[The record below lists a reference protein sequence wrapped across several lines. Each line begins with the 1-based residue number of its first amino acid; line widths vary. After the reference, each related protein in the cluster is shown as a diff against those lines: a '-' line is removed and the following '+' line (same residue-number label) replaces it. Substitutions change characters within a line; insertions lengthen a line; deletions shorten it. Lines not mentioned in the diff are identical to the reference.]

1 MPAQKRPP
9 KLADLV
15 FGPPS
20 ERGKQIL
27 ADFPALQVLRQHD
40 PRGVNKMLKVVDDC
54 DAYNRRYAEPMALE
68 IDRRIGENH
77 DYFNWDVVKAGCQY
91 RFLSMAIP
99 EGVGGTAGKYI
110 ITNMALAVHELCTTC
125 GGIGLIFGAHA
136 LGISPLVTSGAM
148 AHWDTVL
155 YEIATEEKKGNPI
168 LMAYAIT
175 EPSAGTDVEDPE
187 FLAKGK
193 IGMEAKRTKGGYVI
207 NGRKCFISNGR
218 EAKYLTLTAALDR
231 SRPLETWTTFLI
243 EKDMPGYST
252 PRVERK
258 MGQRASHA
266 TELLFEDVFVPDS
279 HVLGY
284 AGDGMANGILM
295 VMGASRGPVG
305 SIATGIA
312 TGAYN
317 HFMAWAK
324 ERHNGHTPIEE
335 ERIRMAAADMYSMLS
350 ANRNLFIN
358 HALVADASMGKV
370 LTHPMVRGT
379 YLTPRPIRASKPMYK
394 LLNSVAGKAF
404 INTLLGAF
412 ISDEEMT
419 HILAL
424 ASMAKFHCA
433 DNGMRI
439 TSKALELMGP
449 DDSPHRPWVE
459 KAFRDAKL
467 CQIYEG
473 TNQLNRLCL
482 YDTEISKELTVEIP
496 RPIRTPVKV
505 EVS

>member
-1 MPAQKRPP
+1 M
-9 KLADLV
+9 LADLISA
-15 FGPPS
+15 PPS
-20 ERGKQIL
+20 ERGKRLL
-27 ADFPALQVLRQHD
+27 AEFPALQVLYRHD
-40 PRGVNKMLKVVDDC
+40 RKGVNSMLKVVDDC
-54 DAYNRRYAEPMALE
+54 DTYNRRYAEPMALE
-68 IDRRIGENH
+68 IDRRIGEDH

-91 RFLSMAIP
+91 RFLSLAIP
-99 EGVGGTAGKYI
+99 EGVGGIAGKYI
-110 ITNMALAVHELCTTC
+110 VTNMALAVHELCSTC
-125 GGIGLIFGAHA
+125 GGIGLIFGAHT
-136 LGISPLVTSGAM
+136 LGVSPLITAGAM

-155 YEIATEEKKGNPI
+155 HEIAEEEKKGNPV

-193 IGMEAKRTKGGYVI
+193 IGMEAKKVKGGYVI

-218 EAKYLTLTAALDR
+218 EAKYITLTAALDR

-284 AGDGMANGILM
+284 PGDGMANGILM

-305 SIATGIA
+305 AIATGIA

-324 ERHNGHTPIEE
+324 TRRSGRAPIEE
-335 ERIRMAAADMYSMLS
+335 ERIRMAAADMYGMLS

-358 HALVADASMGKV
+358 HALVADASFGKV
-370 LTHPMVRGT
+370 LSHPLVKST
-379 YLTPRPIRASKPMYK
+379 YLTPRAIRTSKPMYK
-394 LLNSVAGKAF
+394 LLNSMAGKAF
-404 INTLLGAF
+404 INTLLGF
-412 ISDEEMT
+412 FVPDEDMS

-424 ASMAKFHCA
+424 ASMAKFYCG
-433 DNGMRI
+433 DNAMRL
-439 TSKALELMGP
+439 TSKALELMGA
-449 DDSPHRPWVE
+449 DGSAHRPWVE

-473 TNQLNRLCL
+473 TNQLNRLCV
-482 YDTEISKELTVEIP
+482 YDTEISKELIVEIP
-496 RPIRTPVKV
+496 RPFRTPVKV

>member
-1 MPAQKRPP
+1 MYGKGDVMLDDMLGTAM
-9 KLADLV
+9 
-15 FGPPS
+15 S
-20 ERGKQIL
+20 ERGKQL
-27 ADFPALQVLRQHD
+27 LKDFPALQVLHKHD
-40 PRGVNKMLKVVDDC
+40 RKGVNGMIKVVDDC
-54 DAYNRRYAEPMALE
+54 TEYNRRYAEPMALE
-68 IDRRIGENH
+68 IDERIGRDH
-77 DYFNWDVVKAGCQY
+77 DYFNWDIVKAGCQY
-91 RFLSMAIP
+91 RFLSLAIP
-99 EGVGGTAGKYI
+99 EGVGGTASKYLV
-110 ITNMALAVHELCTTC
+110 TNMALAVHELCSTC

-136 LGISPLVTSGAM
+136 LGVSPLITAGAM

-155 YEIATEEKKGNPI
+155 HEIAEEEKKGNPV

-193 IGMEAKRTKGGYVI
+193 IGMEAKKTKGGYVI

-231 SRPLETWTTFLI
+231 NRPLETWTTFLI
-243 EKDMPGYST
+243 ENDMPGYST

-284 AGDGMANGILM
+284 PGDGMANGILM

-324 ERHNGHTPIEE
+324 TRRNGHKPIDE
-335 ERIRMAAADMYSMLS
+335 ERIRMAAADMHAMLC

-358 HALVADASMGKV
+358 HALVADASFGKV
-370 LTHPMVRGT
+370 LAHPLVKST
-379 YLTPRPIRASKPMYK
+379 YLTPRAIRTSKPMYA
-394 LLNSVAGKAF
+394 LLNSMAGKAF
-404 INTLLGAF
+404 INTLLGLF
-412 ISDEEMT
+412 ISDEDMT

-433 DNGMRI
+433 DNAMKI
-439 TSKALELMGP
+439 TSKALELMGA
-449 DDSPHRPWVE
+449 DDSEDRRWVE
-459 KAFRDAKL
+459 KCFRDAKL

-496 RPIRTPVKV
+496 RPFRAPLKV
-505 EVS
+505 EVN